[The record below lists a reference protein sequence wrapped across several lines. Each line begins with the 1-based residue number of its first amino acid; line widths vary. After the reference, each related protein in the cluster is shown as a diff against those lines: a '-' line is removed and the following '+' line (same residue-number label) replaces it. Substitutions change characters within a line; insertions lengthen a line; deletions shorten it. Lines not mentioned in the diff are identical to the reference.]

1 LDQFSERD
9 ELKNAHLHPSDLRG
23 YARLATQATT
33 GLADLVEAMH
43 DTIARPLASTDAAKP
58 RRTGG
63 VTGLVYGSVRGVTRL
78 VGGGLDAVLSRLRP
92 TVAELASSREREATL
107 AALNGVLGDYL
118 EGTGNPLA
126 IAMSLRR
133 AGRVIS
139 LEDHALCV
147 ASTQNRRR
155 THVLDASSA
164 QPDGKIVVLVHGLCM
179 NDLQWQ
185 REGRDHGAVIERE
198 LGYAP
203 VYLHYNSGLHTSSNG
218 ELFAGLLEEL
228 VARWPH
234 RVRELVILAHSM
246 GGLVARS
253 AIHLGREAGY
263 DWPRLLRKLVFL
275 GTPHHGAPLE
285 RGGSWV
291 DLVMGATRFTAP
303 FRRLGMIRSAGITDL
318 RYGNVLEEHWQGRD
332 RFAHSADTRRHLPLP
347 RGVRCFA
354 IAASTASKPHV
365 LRDRLVGD
373 GLVPVRSALGQHR
386 DPARSLAFP
395 RTRQWIGYRMNHLD
409 LLSSADVS
417 QRITD
422 WLRPPAPGARG

>member
-1 LDQFSERD
+1 M
-9 ELKNAHLHPSDLRG
+9 LKNTHLHPSDLRG
-23 YARLATQATT
+23 YAKLATQATT

-43 DTIARPLASTDAAKP
+43 DTIARPLASKDATRP
-58 RRTGG
+58 RRTRG
-63 VTGLVYGSVRGVTRL
+63 VTGLVYASVRGVTRL
-78 VGGGLDAVLSRLRP
+78 AGGGLDAVLSRLRP

-118 EGTGNPLA
+118 EDTGNPLA
-126 IAMSLRR
+126 ISMSLRR
-133 AGRVIS
+133 AGQVVS
-139 LEDHALCV
+139 LEGHELCV
-147 ASTQNRRR
+147 GSTQNGRR
-155 THVLDASSA
+155 THVLDASSV
-164 QPDGKIVVLVHGLCM
+164 QSNGKIAVLVHGLCM

-185 REGRDHGAVIERE
+185 REGQDHGAVIARE
-198 LGYAP
+198 LGYTP

-218 ELFAGLLEEL
+218 RLLAGLLEQL
-228 VARWPH
+228 VERWPH
-234 RVRELVILAHSM
+234 EVRELVILAHSM

-253 AIHLGREAGY
+253 AIHHGRQAGQA
-263 DWPRLLRKLVFL
+263 WPKSLRKLVFL

-285 RGGSWV
+285 RGGNWV
-291 DLVMGATRFTAP
+291 DLVMGATRFTVP
-303 FRRLGMIRSAGITDL
+303 FKRLGMIRSAGITDL
-318 RYGNVLEEHWQGRD
+318 RYGNVLEEHWTGRD
-332 RFAHSADTRRHLPLP
+332 RFAHAPDTRQHLPLP

-373 GLVPVRSALGQHR
+373 GLVPIKSALGQHR
-386 DPARSLAFP
+386 DPGRSLAFP